1 MTEKDYNYYTG
12 ILKQRLSEKRYY
24 HSLCVADSCVRLCEK
39 YGGDKEKMYLAGLL
53 HDIMKEAGKDKVFS
67 LCKKYGY
74 VMTELEKRSHKLWH
88 APAGAVYV
96 KYELKIDDPVIFSA
110 IKYHTTGRENMTQEE
125 KILFIADF
133 ISADRN
139 YDDVDVIRSKAEI
152 SLEDAMIYGLS
163 YTIRDLSKRNIPIHP
178 DTVACYNDTV
188 LKKDDRD
195 Y

>member
-39 YGGDKEKMYLAGLL
+39 YGGDKEKMYLAG
-53 HDIMKEAGKDKVFS
+53 